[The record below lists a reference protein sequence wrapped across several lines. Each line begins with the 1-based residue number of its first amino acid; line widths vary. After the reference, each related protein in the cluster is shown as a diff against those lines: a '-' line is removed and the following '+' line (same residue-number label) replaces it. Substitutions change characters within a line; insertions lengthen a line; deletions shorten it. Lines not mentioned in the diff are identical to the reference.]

1 MSQYLKSHKWT
12 YLRENI
18 ERSNSSRQRAGHFRI
33 STGIS
38 KPKHVFVFI
47 INDANIDAQ
56 TANPFLYNTFSVS
69 TDPRTLSKCH
79 LEVGNGNEYTEIYY
93 TPTTD
98 MTRVY
103 RGVLKYVHKNNEY
116 TEGTLLNRSN
126 CYLFY
131 TCYSRRVVMI
141 LKGTLLSRSNCYLFY
156 TCYSRRG
163 VIILGNLGQDRR
175 KGNGGEGACRRL
187 G

>member
-1 MSQYLKSHKWT
+1 MSQSLKSHKWA

-18 ERSNSSRQRAGHFRI
+18 ERSNGSRQRAGHFRV

-38 KPKHVFVFI
+38 KHVFVFI

-163 VIILGNLGQDRR
+163 VIILGNLGQDMR

>member
-1 MSQYLKSHKWT
+1 MSQYLKSHKST

-93 TPTTD
+93 TPTT
-98 MTRVY
+98 V
-103 RGVLKYVHKNNEY
+103 
-116 TEGTLLNRSN
+116 
-126 CYLFY
+126 